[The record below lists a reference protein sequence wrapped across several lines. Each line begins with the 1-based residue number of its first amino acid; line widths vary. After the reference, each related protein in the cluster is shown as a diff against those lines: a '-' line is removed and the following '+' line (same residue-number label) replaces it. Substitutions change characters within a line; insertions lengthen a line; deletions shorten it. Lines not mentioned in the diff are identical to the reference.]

1 MSMMLWKT
9 LALGGV
15 IGVGSVV
22 VVQAKR
28 GLDDGAATAGTTKP
42 AEEEFEL
49 LDPETGL
56 ETSFEGALDAA
67 PPKKLAERA
76 QAEPLAAL
84 AAVSPDDNPF
94 GGEPSP
100 AEVAQASAEK
110 VPDDNP
116 FASGTATLADAQE
129 EPAST
134 VTLDEQA
141 GEKFALLDGAA
152 PPTAPEQSEP
162 NPFDPAPAAEPTQPL
177 KKLSPGNDGPVLMT
191 PPADDNPFSQFVRTQ
206 TETAESVTAETS
218 TTEVEPGAPQF
229 DAAPAVDAQ
238 PPLRTREPAAS
249 LPIELPPA
257 TLNPEASG
265 FTRERR
271 EPAPQVEP
279 AIASPQDAGLAPTP
293 APGLP
298 EVARENAPGRVRV
311 AEAELPAPGPEVAPD
326 SLPPFP
332 PLNLTGGE
340 ATTRSDSP
348 PSDISSIPQSAR
360 PLVNEP
366 DSSIPTDRTIPNEA
380 PPTQD
385 SKGGFGIENS
395 FPARPAPD
403 TFNPD
408 ESPTAR
414 PQQQPANTFPVEQ
427 GQPQGSPFDPLPASS
442 IPTSPANS
450 LPANPPASLPTTPA
464 PTTPAP
470 VTPAPA
476 AQPDLSGAAVLDR
489 NVAIGPA
496 QPQLTIVKQ
505 APSEAVVG
513 QDLEYS
519 ILVKNIGRS
528 AAHNVVVEDL
538 IPRGSKCTGTIPKA
552 ESQLEKKNL
561 IWKLGTLAAGAEQL
575 IRVRIT
581 PTDAGEIGSVATVSF
596 SAAVAAKTVIV
607 EPKATLLVTGPRDA
621 VVGEPAQ
628 YKFTITNNGPID
640 LKGVFVRTVL
650 PGQGLTHPG
659 GNDLEYELGDLPRG
673 KSREVSLAM
682 TPSQQGD
689 WSFDSMV
696 TLNGREL
703 SKHQSA
709 LHVVGA
715 RLTVVRTGPT
725 KRFVGRSA
733 TYSNTVSNNS
743 AQTLMNVNV
752 VESLPMGLDPSGQLS
767 KDVRWDPARRTLT
780 WTIPQLAPGQSVD
793 LPCTVTPKTAG
804 ALQGQIVARD
814 ASGNHAEIATALEVA
829 GFSSLVVDGGH
840 DGRPVAVGDQV
851 SFRFSVKNRGT
862 AAAEQVV
869 AMFDLPQEVEF
880 ISAQGPGNAKFE
892 RTGQLI
898 VFDPVPNVLVNG
910 ELTYDVVV
918 QAKTATSPNA
928 HPRIRVSL
936 NSTQLPA
943 DHPLEQ
949 EQQLVIYG
957 DDEEMQPV
965 QRVSGTR

>member
-28 GLDDGAATAGTTKP
+28 GLDEGTPTAGSTKP

-56 ETSFEGALDAA
+56 QTSFEGAPDAA
-67 PPKKLAERA
+67 PPKKLASGP

-84 AAVSPDDNPF
+84 AAVGPDDNPF
-94 GGEPSP
+94 GGEPST
-100 AEVAQASAEK
+100 AEVAQASAEQS
-110 VPDDNP
+110 PEGNP
-116 FASGTATLADAQE
+116 FATGTADLSNAQE

-152 PPTAPEQSEP
+152 NPPAPEQSEP
-162 NPFDPAPAAEPTQPL
+162 NPFDVAPTAAADSPQPL
-177 KKLSPGNDGPVLMT
+177 KKLSPGNDGPVLMS
-191 PPADDNPFSQFVRTQ
+191 PPVDDNPFSQFVRTQ
-206 TETAESVTAETS
+206 AATSESVTTETT
-218 TTEVEPGAPQF
+218 TTESEAGAPQF
-229 DAAPAVDAQ
+229 DAP

-249 LPIELPPA
+249 LPIDLPPA

-265 FTRERR
+265 FSRERR
-271 EPAPQVEP
+271 EAPPQEEP
-279 AIASPQDAGLAPTP
+279 AIASPQDAGLAPVP
-293 APGLP
+293 APNLP
-298 EVARENAPGRVRV
+298 VVAPENAPGRVRV
-311 AEAELPAPGPEVAPD
+311 AEAELPIPEPERAQD

-340 ATTRSDSP
+340 STTRSDSI
-348 PSDISSIPQSAR
+348 SSETSSIPKSAR
-360 PLVNEP
+360 PAADEP
-366 DSSIPTDRTIPNEA
+366 ASSIPGDRTIPNEA
-380 PPTQD
+380 PPTPG
-385 SKGGFGIENS
+385 SSGEFGVENS
-395 FPARPAPD
+395 FPARPAPGA
-403 TFNPD
+403 FNPD

-414 PQQQPANTFPVEQ
+414 PPLQPANSFPVEQ
-427 GQPQGSPFDPLPASS
+427 GQPQGSPFDPLPTTS
-442 IPTSPANS
+442 IPAAPANT
-450 LPANPPASLPTTPA
+450 LPSNPPAAAPATPV
-464 PTTPAP
+464 PAVPVPAMPVP
-470 VTPAPA
+470 VT
-476 AQPDLSGAAVLDR
+476 QPDLSGAGVIDR
-489 NVAIGPA
+489 NVATGPA
-496 QPQLTIVKQ
+496 QPQLTIIKQ

-519 ILVKNIGRS
+519 ILVRNIGRS
-528 AAHNVVVEDL
+528 VAHNVVVEDL

-596 SAAVAAKTVIV
+596 SAAVAAKTNIV
-607 EPKATLLVTGPRDA
+607 EPKATLLVSGPRDA

-628 YKFTITNNGPID
+628 YKFTVTNNGPID
-640 LKGVFVRTVL
+640 LKGLFVRTVL

-689 WSFDSMV
+689 WSLDSMLN
-696 TLNGREL
+696 LNGREL
-703 SKHQSA
+703 SKAQSA

-780 WTIPQLAPGQSVD
+780 WTIPQLAPGQSID
-793 LPCTVTPKTAG
+793 LPCTVTPKSAG

-862 AAAEQVV
+862 ASAEQVV

-880 ISAQGPGNAKFE
+880 ISAQGPGNVKFE

-898 VFDPVPNVLVNG
+898 VFEPVPNVLVNG
-910 ELTYDVVV
+910 ELAYDVVV
-918 QAKTATSPNA
+918 QAKSATSPNA